1 VRLVPRSAKS
11 AYAAAA
17 GRAGGRTGPES
28 FPAHR
33 SLVWRAL
40 TPPSRAG
47 SSTLLLTA
55 LRRDALTE
63 RQWLASEGPEQ
74 AERALDDLLAHAEAL
89 SGLPLALEPALVAR
103 AVEDLVLA
111 SLFDAEVPS
120 TPALRAW
127 RRWKTEQPYGPV
139 TSPRDAVSEAKR
151 AAVRERV
158 LRGDWAR
165 AWAVWASRMRAAGV
179 A

>member
-1 VRLVPRSAKS
+1 MLRSAKGDWG
-11 AYAAAA
+11 AAT
-17 GRAGGRTGPES
+17 RRDGGRTSPQS

-33 SLVWRAL
+33 ALVRRAL
-40 TPPSRAG
+40 TPHHRVG
-47 SSTLLLTA
+47 STGLLLTA
-55 LRRDALTE
+55 LRRDAISE

-74 AERALDDLLAHAEAL
+74 AERSLDDLLAHAEAL
-89 SGLPLALEPALVAR
+89 SGLPLALEPELVAR
-103 AVEDLVLA
+103 AVEDLVLV

-120 TPALRAW
+120 GPAQRAW

-139 TSPRDAVSEAKR
+139 TGPRDAVSEAKR

-165 AWAVWASRMRAAGV
+165 AWAVWESRTRAGGLA
-179 A
+179 

>member
-1 VRLVPRSAKS
+1 VPRNAKGAYGSA
-11 AYAAAA
+11 
-17 GRAGGRTGPES
+17 GGLTGGRTSPQS

-33 SLVWRAL
+33 ALVWRAL
-40 TPPSRAG
+40 APHRHHHLE
-47 SSTLLLTA
+47 STDLLLTA
-55 LRRDALTE
+55 LRRDAVNE
-63 RQWLASEGPEQ
+63 RQWLASESADQ
-74 AERALDDLLAHAEAL
+74 AERALDDLLAHADAL
-89 SGLPLALEPALVAR
+89 SGLPLALEPQLAAR
-103 AVEDLVLA
+103 AVEDLVLV

-120 TPALRAW
+120 GAAQRAW

-139 TSPRDAVSEAKR
+139 TGPRDAVSEAKR

-165 AWAVWASRMRAAGV
+165 CWAVWASRVRAGGV